1 MKIPVSFAISISAI
15 CFLSACG
22 GGSSNSGDGGGTGG
36 ATHFAVTA
44 PGAATAGTPFTIAV
58 VALNNSNKT
67 ATGYSGT
74 VHFTSSDA
82 QAVLP
87 PDSTLA
93 NGMENVSVTL
103 ESAGSSTIVATDIA
117 KPTITGTS
125 TAIQVATNPNLHGF
139 QATGAMGGERASH
152 TATLLP
158 NGKVLV
164 AGGGD
169 SLGNNLA
176 TAELFDPST
185 GTFTATGSMIS
196 SRISFT
202 ATLLAQGPAATN
214 GKVLVVGGTADNTAE
229 LFDPSTGT
237 FAATGTPVSTRFEG
251 TATLLVSGKVLFAGG
266 HGSTAELFDPATGT
280 FTATGHMI
288 SARDECTATLLNDGT
303 VLIAGGI
310 GGSNQDSIITA
321 ELFDPTTGT
330 FTATGSMTEARSG
343 HSATLLNN
351 GKVLV
356 TGGINSNDD
365 VSTTA
370 EVFDPASGTFSTV
383 GPMSS
388 GHAFHTATLLD
399 DGTILVAGGFVF
411 PNPPGNGSVSAELFD
426 PATHLFARTGSLGT
440 GRYFHTA
447 TKLNNGEVLVT
458 GGEFKTT
465 PVMIL
470 KSAEL
475 YK

>member
-1 MKIPVSFAISISAI
+1 MKIPLSFAISISAI
-15 CFLSACG
+15 FFLSACG
-22 GGSSNSGDGGGTGG
+22 GGSSYSGGGGGTGG

-44 PGAATAGTPFTIAV
+44 PGAATAGTAFTITV
-58 VALNNSNKT
+58 VALNSSNQT
-67 ATGYSGT
+67 VTGYSGT

-87 PDSTLA
+87 TDSNLA

-103 ESAGSSTIVATDIA
+103 ESTGSSTIVATDTA
-117 KPTITGTS
+117 KPTITGS
-125 TAIQVATNPNLHGF
+125 SSAIQVATNPNLHGF

-152 TATLLP
+152 IATLLAD
-158 NGKVLV
+158 GKVLV
-164 AGGGD
+164 AGGTD
-169 SLGNNLA
+169 SLGNDLA

-185 GTFTATGSMIS
+185 GTFTATGNMIS
-196 SRISFT
+196 SRISFA
-202 ATLLAQGPAATN
+202 ATLLAHGPAATN
-214 GKVLVVGGTADNTAE
+214 GKVLVTGGTADNTAE

-237 FAATGTPVSTRFEG
+237 FAATGTPISPRLEG
-251 TATLLVSGKVLFAGG
+251 TATLLPSGKVLLAGG
-266 HGSTAELFDPATGT
+266 HSSTAELFDPATGAFAATGHMISAREECTATLLNDGTVLIVGGDGGPNLDSIITAELFDPATGT
-280 FTATGHMI
+280 FTATG
-288 SARDECTATLLNDGT
+288 SL
-303 VLIAGGI
+303 
-310 GGSNQDSIITA
+310 
-321 ELFDPTTGT
+321 
-330 FTATGSMTEARSG
+330 TEARSG

-356 TGGINSNDD
+356 TGGINSNGD

-370 EVFDPASGTFSTV
+370 EIFDPASGTFSAV

-399 DGTILVAGGFVF
+399 DGTVLVVGGFVF
-411 PNPPGNGSVSAELFD
+411 PDPPGDGSVIAETFD
-426 PATHLFARTGSLGT
+426 PATLSFAPTGSLGT
-440 GRYFHTA
+440 ARYLHTA

-465 PVMIL
+465 PTMIL

>member
-1 MKIPVSFAISISAI
+1 MKIPLSLAISISAI

-22 GGSSNSGDGGGTGG
+22 GGSSNSGGGGGTGG

-58 VALNNSNKT
+58 VALDNSNKT

-87 PDSTLA
+87 ADSNLA

-103 ESAGSSTIVATDIA
+103 QSAGSSTIVATDVA

-125 TAIQVATNPNLHGF
+125 TAIQVAMNPNLHGF
-139 QATGAMGGERASH
+139 QATAAMGGERASH
-152 TATLLP
+152 TATLLT

-164 AGGGD
+164 AGGTD
-169 SLGNNLA
+169 SLGNDLA
-176 TAELFDPST
+176 TAELFDPTT
-185 GTFTATGSMIS
+185 GAFTATGSMIS

-202 ATLLAQGPAATN
+202 ATLLAHGPAATN

-237 FAATGTPVSTRFEG
+237 FAATGTPISTRFEG
-251 TATLLVSGKVLFAGG
+251 TATLLASGKVLLAGG
-266 HGSTAELFDPATGT
+266 HASTAELFDPATGA
-280 FTATGHMI
+280 FAATGHMI

-303 VLIAGGI
+303 VLITGGE
-310 GGSNQDSIITA
+310 SNLDSFSTA

-330 FTATGSMTEARSG
+330 FTATGSMTEARAG

-365 VSTTA
+365 ISTTA

-383 GPMSS
+383 SPMTS

-399 DGTILVAGGFVF
+399 DGTVLVAGGFPL
-411 PNPPGNGSVSAELFD
+411 PNSSGNGSVIAELFD

-440 GRYFHTA
+440 GRFFHTA

>member
-1 MKIPVSFAISISAI
+1 MKIPLSLAISISAI

-22 GGSSNSGDGGGTGG
+22 GGSSNSGGGGGTGG

-58 VALNNSNKT
+58 VALDNSNKT

-87 PDSTLA
+87 ADSNLA

-103 ESAGSSTIVATDIA
+103 QSAGSSTIVATDVA
-117 KPTITGTS
+117 KPITGTS
-125 TAIQVATNPNLHGF
+125 TAIQVAMNPNLHGF
-139 QATGAMGGERASH
+139 QATAAMGGERASH
-152 TATLLP
+152 TATLLT

-164 AGGGD
+164 AGGTD
-169 SLGNNLA
+169 SLGNDLA
-176 TAELFDPST
+176 TAELFDPTT
-185 GTFTATGSMIS
+185 GAFTATGSMIS

-202 ATLLAQGPAATN
+202 ATLLAHGPAATN

-237 FAATGTPVSTRFEG
+237 FAATGTPISTRFEG
-251 TATLLVSGKVLFAGG
+251 TATLLASGKVLLAGG
-266 HGSTAELFDPATGT
+266 HASTAELFDPATGA
-280 FTATGHMI
+280 FAATGHMI

-303 VLIAGGI
+303 VLIVGGV
-310 GGSNQDSIITA
+310 GSNLDSIITA
-321 ELFDPTTGT
+321 ELFNPATGT

-383 GPMSS
+383 SPMSS
-388 GHAFHTATLLD
+388 GQAFHTATLLD
-399 DGTILVAGGFVF
+399 DGTVLVAGGFVF

-426 PATHLFARTGSLGT
+426 PATQTFERTGSLGT
-440 GRYFHTA
+440 ARYLHTA
-447 TKLNNGEVLVT
+447 TKLNNGEVLIT

>member
-1 MKIPVSFAISISAI
+1 MKIPLSLAISISAI

-22 GGSSNSGDGGGTGG
+22 GGSGNSGGGGGTGG

-58 VALNNSNKT
+58 VALNSSNRT
-67 ATGYSGT
+67 VTGYSGT
-74 VHFTSSDA
+74 GHFTSSDA

-93 NGMENVSVTL
+93 NGMENISVTL
-103 ESAGSSTIVATDIA
+103 QSPGSSTIVATDIA
-117 KPTITGTS
+117 TPTITGTS
-125 TAIQVATNPNLHGF
+125 TAIQVAMNPNLHGF
-139 QATGAMGGERASH
+139 QATATMGGERASH

-164 AGGGD
+164 AGGTD
-169 SLGNNLA
+169 SLGNDLA
-176 TAELFDPST
+176 TVELFDPAT

-202 ATLLAQGPAATN
+202 ATLLAHGPAATN
-214 GKVLVVGGTADNTAE
+214 GKVLVVGGTAGNTAE

-237 FAATGTPVSTRFEG
+237 FTATGTPVSARFEG
-251 TATLLVSGKVLFAGG
+251 TATLLASGKVLLAGG
-266 HGSTAELFDPATGT
+266 HGGTAELFDPAMGT
-280 FTATGHMI
+280 FTATGPMK

-303 VLIAGGI
+303 VLITGGE
-310 GGSNQDSIITA
+310 SELNSIITA

-370 EVFDPASGTFSTV
+370 ELFDPASGTFSTV
-383 GPMSS
+383 SPMTS

-399 DGTILVAGGFVF
+399 DGTVLVAGGFPL
-411 PNPPGNGSVSAELFD
+411 PNSSGNGSVIAELFD

-440 GRYFHTA
+440 GRYLHTA

-465 PVMIL
+465 PAMIL

>member
-1 MKIPVSFAISISAI
+1 MKIPLSFAISISAI

-22 GGSSNSGDGGGTGG
+22 GGSSNSGGGGGTGG

-58 VALNNSNKT
+58 VALNSSNRT
-67 ATGYSGT
+67 VTGYSGT

-93 NGMENVSVTL
+93 NGMENISVTL
-103 ESAGSSTIVATDIA
+103 QSPGSSTIVATDIA

-125 TAIQVATNPNLHGF
+125 TAIQVAMNPNLHGF

-164 AGGGD
+164 AGGTD
-169 SLGNNLA
+169 SLGNDLA
-176 TAELFDPST
+176 TAELFDPAA
-185 GTFTATGSMIS
+185 GTFTATGTMIS

-202 ATLLAQGPAATN
+202 ATLLAHGPAATN
-214 GKVLVVGGTADNTAE
+214 GKVLMVGGTADNTAE
-229 LFDPSTGT
+229 LFDPSNGT
-237 FAATGTPVSTRFEG
+237 FTATGTPISPRFEG
-251 TATLLVSGKVLFAGG
+251 TATLLAGGKVLLAGG
-266 HGSTAELFDPATGT
+266 HASTAELFDPATGT
-280 FTATGHMI
+280 FTATGPMK

-303 VLIAGGI
+303 VLITGGE
-310 GGSNQDSIITA
+310 SELNSIITA
-321 ELFDPTTGT
+321 ELFDPMTGT
-330 FTATGSMTEARSG
+330 FTATGSMTEARAG

-351 GKVLV
+351 GEVLV

-370 EVFDPASGTFSTV
+370 ELFDPASGTFSTV
-383 GPMSS
+383 SPMTS

-399 DGTILVAGGFVF
+399 DGTVLVAGGFPL
-411 PNPPGNGSVSAELFD
+411 PNSSGNGSVIAELFD

-440 GRYFHTA
+440 GRYLHTA

-465 PVMIL
+465 PAMIL